1 MISTSKPPSQLL
13 KWIGN
18 KQRFAP
24 SIISYFPETY
34 GTYFEPFLGSGAVL
48 GGLSPHCGHAS
59 DVLEPLIEIWEMV
72 KSSPDEI
79 VAAYDR
85 YNSMLERGK
94 DKKEVYQL
102 ALDRFNTSRRPEEFI
117 FLSRS
122 CYGGVIRFRK
132 ADGFM
137 STPVGPHKPISTESF
152 ERRVHAWNQR
162 IQHTTFAVAD
172 YKDSFARAQSG
183 DLIYCDPP
191 YVDTQKILYGAQA
204 FSFPELIEQIREAKN
219 RGVKVALSI
228 DGSKKS
234 GAHQIDLPI
243 PADLFEVE
251 VSISVGKSMLKRFQ
265 VAGSDVAS
273 EGVADRLLLTY
284 EPDAATTLF

>member
-1 MISTSKPPSQLL
+1 MVMISTPKPPSQLL

-132 ADGFM
+132 ADGFCLRRSAPTSRSLQNPLSAAYM
-137 STPVGPHKPISTESF
+137 PGTSGSSTPHS
-152 ERRVHAWNQR
+152 RWR
-162 IQHTTFAVAD
+162 IIKT
-172 YKDSFARAQSG
+172 
-183 DLIYCDPP
+183 
-191 YVDTQKILYGAQA
+191 
-204 FSFPELIEQIREAKN
+204 
-219 RGVKVALSI
+219 LSHVPNL
-228 DGSKKS
+228 G
-234 GAHQIDLPI
+234 
-243 PADLFEVE
+243 
-251 VSISVGKSMLKRFQ
+251 
-265 VAGSDVAS
+265 
-273 EGVADRLLLTY
+273 T
-284 EPDAATTLF
+284 